1 MAPASRVY
9 VGLGSNI
16 EPRENLRLGVA
27 ELERRFGPLELSPV
41 YRNPAVG
48 FDGPDFWN
56 LAAAFE
62 SAETPASLVAQF
74 QAIHDLAGRNRQA
87 GGLVSRTLDIDLL
100 MVGDVVQDDPPLP
113 RADILDYAFV
123 LKPLSD
129 LAPALEHPLTGR
141 TMREHWQAV
150 DDGRELERVAV
161 ELREPDRG

>member
-16 EPRENLRLGVA
+16 EPRENLRFGIA

-62 SAETPASLVAQF
+62 SAESPASLVGHIE
-74 QAIHDLAGRNRQA
+74 AIHDLAGRDRKA
-87 GGLVSRTLDIDLL
+87 DALESRTLDIDLL
-100 MVGDVVQDDPPLP
+100 MVGDLVQDDPPLP
-113 RADILDYAFV
+113 RTDILDYAFV

-150 DDGRELERVAV
+150 DDGS
-161 ELREPDRG
+161 ELRRVDVDLGRQG